1 MNKEIIKTLFPEQY
15 ERIEEGK
22 CATCGKEIDWERAFE
37 DDEIGMREFLI
48 SGLCLNCQNSVFK
61 EKDE

>member
-22 CATCGKEIDWERAFE
+22 CATCAKEVDWELEFE
-37 DDEIGMREFLI
+37 DDDIGMREFLI
-48 SGLCLNCQNSVFK
+48 SGMCKTCQDKKF
-61 EKDE
+61 DE